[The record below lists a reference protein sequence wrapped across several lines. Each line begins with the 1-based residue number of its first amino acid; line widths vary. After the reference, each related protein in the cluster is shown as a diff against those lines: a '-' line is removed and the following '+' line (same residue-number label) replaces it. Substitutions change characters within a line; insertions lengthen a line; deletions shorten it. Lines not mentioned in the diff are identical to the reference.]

1 MSTPETKAKNPIT
14 LKIKFKSASL
24 DQFIERYSVDVSKGG
39 IFIRT
44 KDPLPV
50 GAQLKFEFQLQ
61 DGSPLL
67 AGEGTVVWNRNQD
80 QAKANA
86 APGMGVRFDRLTGDS
101 QNILER
107 ILGEKVRRGEGQVE
121 SRYDAGM
128 RIAAGL
134 PDPTPQSQK
143 TPDQGGFGDEPTR
156 AMAADQVN
164 RLAEQSAMGST
175 NEEDRPT
182 KAGAVPSPED
192 IRKAMGA
199 AVPDAQPMSPI
210 APIKPP
216 PGLGKTLLGQGF
228 MLPRGPG
235 VPAPAGKDGPSVEI
249 KREPSG
255 VVPSPASVTGGLPES
270 AKTPQASPDE
280 QQARIADS
288 ARTPTGGAAPRGP
301 EPVAAAAAVDSA
313 PTPAPVSAGIAISTP
328 TPLASESQPVSAS
341 RSASA
346 PPTSGGGSKA
356 LLIGGVVLLIVL
368 GALGYVMY
376 VQPRMTGTTTTT
388 TPPDPTVGTVP
399 TTTGQQNPQPKEQGS
414 TATPVT
420 PTTPVEVK
428 PTDPPKTT
436 EVPVKPMVEG
446 VEVVT
451 EPAGAMLDIGGKP
464 FGPTPIRVPGLD
476 VGSRIKITL
485 RGFAEA
491 TPRLRNKPDETKP
504 LVFKLTPVQ
513 RLIEVGSN
521 VRGAEVFVNGTKIG
535 KTPIKGY
542 VIESGK
548 SHEVEVRRSGYVTW
562 KQTVT
567 DASTFVIK
575 NKKEVLTLNAALE
588 AEGGKKRGGHSSGDS
603 APSGGTEGKATPAPG
618 GKTTPAP
625 GGKATPAPGGE
636 PAKPEAPKP
645 AEPTDSKGTEPA
657 KAEKAAEPKAE
668 KAPEAPKPSEPAK
681 PEAAPAPAP

>member
-44 KDPLPV
+44 KDPLPI

-67 AGEGTVVWNRNQD
+67 AGEGTVVWNRSQD

-86 APGMGVRFDRLTGDS
+86 APGMGVRFDRLTGES

-107 ILGEKVRRGEGQVE
+107 ILAEKVRRGEGQVE

-134 PDPTPQSQK
+134 PEPTPQSQK

-164 RLAEQSAMGST
+164 RLAEQSA
-175 NEEDRPT
+175 NEDDRPT
-182 KAGAVPSPED
+182 KAAVVPSPED
-192 IRKAMGA
+192 IRKAMGS
-199 AVPDAQPMSPI
+199 VTSEAQPMSPI

-255 VVPSPASVTGGLPES
+255 VVPGPASVTGGLPES

-280 QQARIADS
+280 QQAHIADS

-301 EPVAAAAAVDSA
+301 EPVSAVDSA
-313 PTPAPVSAGIAISTP
+313 PTPTPTPALVRDVSSAP
-328 TPLASESQPVSAS
+328 TPLASESQPAPAS
-341 RSASA
+341 RPVST

-356 LLIGGVVLLIVL
+356 LLIGGVVLLLVL

-376 VQPRMTGTTTTT
+376 VQPRMSGTQTSTPTT
-388 TPPDPTVGTVP
+388 PDPTGSVGTGP
-399 TTTGQQNPQPKEQGS
+399 AQTGTLNPPKEQGS

-428 PTDPPKTT
+428 PTEPPKQT

-513 RLIEVGSN
+513 RIIEVGSN
-521 VRGAEVFVNGTKIG
+521 VRGAEVFVDGNKIG
-535 KTPIKGY
+535 KTPIKSY

-588 AEGGKKRGGHSSGDS
+588 AEGGKKRGSGES
-603 APSGGTEGKATPAPG
+603 KAAPAPSGSGATKAAPAPS
-618 GKTTPAP
+618 
-625 GGKATPAPGGE
+625 GE
-636 PAKPEAPKP
+636 PAKTEAPKPAEKTDSKPAEPAKTEKTEKTDPAEKSEKTEKAGEAPKP
-645 AEPTDSKGTEPA
+645 AEPA
-657 KAEKAAEPKAE
+657 KT
-668 KAPEAPKPSEPAK
+668 
-681 PEAAPAPAP
+681 EAAPAPAPAP

>member
-67 AGEGTVVWNRNQD
+67 AGEGTVVWNRSQE

-101 QNILER
+101 QSTLDR
-107 ILGEKVRRGEGQVE
+107 ILAEKVRRGEGQVE

-128 RIAAGL
+128 RIASGL

-143 TPDQGGFGDEPTR
+143 TPEQGGFGDEPTR

-164 RLAEQSAMGST
+164 RLAEQSAMQSMS
-175 NEEDRPT
+175 EEDRPT

-192 IRKAMGA
+192 IRKAMGVA
-199 AVPDAQPMSPI
+199 PSDTPPMSPI

-301 EPVAAAAAVDSA
+301 EPVAAASPVESA
-313 PTPAPVSAGIAISTP
+313 PTPAPSPSPVRDLISTP
-328 TPLASESQPVSAS
+328 PTTASESPAAPAS
-341 RSASA
+341 RPVSA

-376 VQPRMTGTTTTT
+376 VQPRMTGTQTT
-388 TPPDPTVGTVP
+388 TPPPDPTGPVGTVP
-399 TTTGQQNPQPKEQGS
+399 PTTGQQNPPPKEQGS

-428 PTDPPKTT
+428 PTEPPKQT

-451 EPAGAMLDIGGKP
+451 EPAGAMLDVGGKQ
-464 FGPTPIRVPGLD
+464 FGPTPVRVPGLD

-521 VRGAEVFVNGTKIG
+521 VRGAEVFVDGNKIG

-548 SHEVEVRRSGYVTW
+548 SHEVEVRRSGYASW

-575 NKKEVLTLNAALE
+575 NKKEVLTLNATLE
-588 AEGGKKRGGHSSGDS
+588 AEGGKKRGGHSSSGDGAS
-603 APSGGTEGKATPAPG
+603 SGSSEGKAAPA
-618 GKTTPAP
+618 A
-625 GGKATPAPGGE
+625 GGE
-636 PAKPEAPKP
+636 PAKTEAPKP
-645 AEPTDSKGTEPA
+645 AETTDGKAAAEPA
-657 KAEKAAEPKAE
+657 KTEKADKGDKAEKADKAE
-668 KAPEAPKPSEPAK
+668 KTEAPKPSEPAK

>member
-67 AGEGTVVWNRNQD
+67 AGEGTVVWNRSQE

-101 QNILER
+101 QNTLDR
-107 ILGEKVRRGEGQVE
+107 ILAEKVRRGEGQVE

-134 PDPTPQSQK
+134 PEPTPQSQK

-156 AMAADQVN
+156 AMAADQMT
-164 RLAEQSAMGST
+164 RLAEQSAMQPVS
-175 NEEDRPT
+175 EEDRPT
-182 KAGAVPSPED
+182 KAAAVPSPED
-192 IRKAMGA
+192 IRKAMG
-199 AVPDAQPMSPI
+199 VGSNDAPPMSPI

-288 ARTPTGGAAPRGP
+288 ARTPTGGATPRGP
-301 EPVAAAAAVDSA
+301 EPVAAASAVESA
-313 PTPAPVSAGIAISTP
+313 PTPTPAPSPVRDVVSTP
-328 TPLASESQPVSAS
+328 PTTASESLAAPAS
-341 RSASA
+341 RPVSA

-376 VQPRMTGTTTTT
+376 VQPRMTGTQTT
-388 TPPDPTVGTVP
+388 TPPTDPTGSVGTVP
-399 TTTGQQNPQPKEQGS
+399 PTTGQQNPPPKEQGS

-428 PTDPPKTT
+428 PTDPPKQT

-451 EPAGAMLDIGGKP
+451 EPAGAMLDVGGKP
-464 FGPTPIRVPGLD
+464 FGPTPVRVPGLD

-521 VRGAEVFVNGTKIG
+521 VRGAEVFVDGTKIG

-548 SHEVEVRRSGYVTW
+548 SHEVEVRRSGYATW

-575 NKKEVLTLNAALE
+575 NKKEVLVLSASLE
-588 AEGGKKRGGHSSGDS
+588 AEGGKKRGGHSSGDGT
-603 APSGGTEGKATPAPG
+603 SGGSTEGKAAPAPAG
-618 GKTTPAP
+618 DT
-625 GGKATPAPGGE
+625 
-636 PAKPEAPKP
+636 AKPEAPKP
-645 AEPTDSKGTEPA
+645 AETTDS
-657 KAEKAAEPKAE
+657 KAAEPAKTDKADKSDKADKTE
-668 KAPEAPKPSEPAK
+668 KTGEAPKPSEPAK
-681 PEAAPAPAP
+681 SEAAPAPAP